1 MSAIELENLTKVYA
15 SGVTAVDRLTL
26 DVGDGEFVVL
36 VGPSGCGKTTAL
48 RMVAG
53 LELVTSGTV
62 SIGGHVVNDVSPRR
76 RDVAMVFQN
85 YALYPHLTV
94 YENIGFALQNA
105 GVPKTERDRRVR
117 AAAATLG
124 LSDMLRR
131 NPRQLSGGQRQR
143 VAMGRAIVRDPAV
156 FLMDEPLSNLD
167 AKLRVWMRAE
177 VLRVHKSIGAATL
190 YVTHDQ
196 VEAMTMGDRIAVLN
210 AGVLQQYGRPE
221 ELYTRPVNLFVARF
235 IGSPEMNLYAAAADE
250 SGALVLGSQRISL
263 TQAGASCTPGSPV
276 TPGQPVIVGVRPEDL
291 TPCPEGTPGALTVDV
306 RAVERLGSELHAF
319 FSVDASPASGPAAGT
334 SATTTDATP
343 AEADAGL
350 PGVAY
355 NGVARLGPRAAVRP
369 GGRVTLR
376 VDPSRLYFFDPATGQ
391 ATGWPASQA
400 VLPGPVFPG
409 PVFPGTAPAPALPPA
424 PEVPSGCS

>member
-26 DVGDGEFVVL
+26 DVADGEFVVL

-53 LELVTSGTV
+53 LETVTSGTV

-94 YENIGFALQNA
+94 YENIGFALENA
-105 GVPKTERDRRVR
+105 GVPKAERDRRVR
-117 AAAATLG
+117 AAAASLG
-124 LSDMLRR
+124 LSELLRR
-131 NPRQLSGGQRQR
+131 KPRHLSGGQRQR

-167 AKLRVWMRAE
+167 AKLRVWMRSE

-235 IGSPEMNLYAAAADE
+235 IGSPEMNLYEAAADE
-250 SGALVLGSQRISL
+250 SGALVLGSQRVSL
-263 TQAGASCTPGSPV
+263 GQLGQLGAPTLTPFTSGNPGTPGR
-276 TPGQPVIVGVRPEDL
+276 PVIVGVRPEDL
-291 TPCPEGTPGALTVDV
+291 TPCPDGTPGALTVDV

-319 FSVDASPASGPAAGT
+319 FSIDAKQPAGPAGAG
-334 SATTTDATP
+334 STP
-343 AEADAGL
+343 RAAADADAGL
-350 PGVAY
+350 PGAAY
-355 NGVARLGPRAAVRP
+355 NGVARLDARAMVRS
-369 GGRVTLR
+369 GARVTLR
-376 VDPSRLYFFDPATGQ
+376 VDPARLYFFDPATGL
-391 ATGWPASQA
+391 ATGWTPWRDLTALDPA
-400 VLPGPVFPG
+400 
-409 PVFPGTAPAPALPPA
+409 
-424 PEVPSGCS
+424 VP